1 MLAMDGSALG
11 IGSDIGG
18 SLRIPAAYCGIYS
31 LKPGHGRVSYVGA
44 RGAVTGF
51 EGIKSVAGPMAR

>member
-1 MLAMDGSALG
+1 MLATDGSALG

-31 LKPGHGRVSYVGA
+31 LKPGSQRVTYGGA
-44 RGAVTGF
+44 KGVRASF
-51 EGIKSVAGPMAR
+51 SNSGISN